1 MNILLVDDEIDVLDG
16 IIAGVDFESIGIHN
30 AYTAS
35 SVSGAKK
42 LMESYPI
49 DIMITDIEM
58 PGESGIALLEWIQRN
73 ELPIVSILCTAYA
86 HFDYARKALENKA
99 FNYYLKPIY
108 YEDLTKII
116 ASAVQEANL
125 RKLQSDSIEYGRCWG
140 HFREQIRN
148 LFWKE
153 LILGIAS
160 GRTADIAYLE
170 DTYQVSYPQDELF
183 SVILIDVLQQE
194 KRADGVVLVEEAVY
208 ALGKAGATGLEAVF
222 SPRSSVIYVI
232 CRAEEP
238 AGFLRQVIAHCRDTL
253 HMEINCYYLPS
264 VPCAAIPK
272 AFRRAENIYRDD
284 FSLVNRIIQV
294 SKYQHQNGSYSNP
307 RLKEWEHLFC
317 QNQLPAICREAEQLL
332 RNEVFSSH
340 GRYADRKAFR
350 MDILQLLNVVLY
362 KHEIRS
368 GELFSQLRES
378 EIYEHSER
386 STEDMMRFVSY
397 ALNMASRC
405 IAQAN
410 NISDTIN
417 IALKYIDD
425 NISGELSRE
434 SISKLLYL
442 NPDYFSRL
450 FKKRMGCSVG
460 TYIRNRKLELA
471 KEYLLYSN
479 KSVGMIAFDVGYESM
494 SYFSQIFKK
503 YVGVTPKEFRM
514 HRSASPDF
522 SGKAD
527 TEYDS

>member
-222 SPRSSVIYVI
+222 SPRSSVIYGS
-232 CRAEEP
+232 
-238 AGFLRQVIAHCRDTL
+238 AGRRSQQ
-253 HMEINCYYLPS
+253 
-264 VPCAAIPK
+264 
-272 AFRRAENIYRDD
+272 AF
-284 FSLVNRIIQV
+284 
-294 SKYQHQNGSYSNP
+294 
-307 RLKEWEHLFC
+307 
-317 QNQLPAICREAEQLL
+317 
-332 RNEVFSSH
+332 
-340 GRYADRKAFR
+340 
-350 MDILQLLNVVLY
+350 
-362 KHEIRS
+362 
-368 GELFSQLRES
+368 
-378 EIYEHSER
+378 
-386 STEDMMRFVSY
+386 
-397 ALNMASRC
+397 
-405 IAQAN
+405 
-410 NISDTIN
+410 
-417 IALKYIDD
+417 
-425 NISGELSRE
+425 
-434 SISKLLYL
+434 
-442 NPDYFSRL
+442 
-450 FKKRMGCSVG
+450 
-460 TYIRNRKLELA
+460 
-471 KEYLLYSN
+471 
-479 KSVGMIAFDVGYESM
+479 
-494 SYFSQIFKK
+494 
-503 YVGVTPKEFRM
+503 
-514 HRSASPDF
+514 
-522 SGKAD
+522 
-527 TEYDS
+527 